1 MFNVSAFGVSVI
13 ATLRDLVLFTRL
25 VVADFAGVDLIAVV
39 RVRLAFE
46 VDFATGIELNS
57 FGLPYY
63 RKNP

>member
-25 VVADFAGVDLIAVV
+25 VVADFAGDLIAVV